1 MDEYKMQY
9 DLAVALDNVLT
20 EPERETIV
28 LRYGLFG
35 HPTHT
40 LEEIAQ
46 VIGKS
51 REYVRQIEEAAFE
64 KIRIKMPHLREFVNG
79 E

>member
-1 MDEYKMQY
+1 MKF
-9 DLAVALDNVLT
+9 DLAAVLDSVLT
-20 EPERETIV
+20 EAERETIV

-35 HPTHT
+35 NLTHT

-51 REYVRQIEEAAFE
+51 REYVRQVEESAFE
-64 KIRIKMPHLREFVNG
+64 KIKTQAPQLKDFING
-79 E
+79 EA